1 MYTLQLKQ
9 KLFPDQFQNI
19 FIFKIMMPTFKT
31 MKVQILFKGK
41 YIIIFSCRVHIFYPP
56 KELGCF
62 HIIFA
67 QILTAHNFCLTHI
80 TASILIYAN
89 ALGYFL
95 SIKIEF
101 VMRNLI
107 SIFFMLLYMERGV

>member
-1 MYTLQLKQ
+1 M
-9 KLFPDQFQNI
+9 
-19 FIFKIMMPTFKT
+19 
-31 MKVQILFKGK
+31 
-41 YIIIFSCRVHIFYPP
+41 

-107 SIFFMLLYMERGV
+107 SIFYVAVYGKGGLKSVTSRKLKKRNKTAYF